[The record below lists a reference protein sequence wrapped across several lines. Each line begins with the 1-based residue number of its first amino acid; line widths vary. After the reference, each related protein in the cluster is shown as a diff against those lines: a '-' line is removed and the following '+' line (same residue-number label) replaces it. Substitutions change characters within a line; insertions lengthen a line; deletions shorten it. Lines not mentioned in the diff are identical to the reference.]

1 MINLLKEVT
10 KLKNIISIFSFSCY
24 NVLKYKCC
32 FVEFEDAVIS
42 MCEYFIQKNYIFTKV
57 IQWGIQE
64 IYDHADVKNNVKN
77 NDKLKN
83 YFSTFS
89 NNVPYTHDELQYS
102 NLLIKNVIQCAK
114 LQNGDEL
121 VIENEDENGYVPMN
135 SGSVALV
142 FKAQLNNLPVVIKI
156 LRPNIRNKIKE
167 DVDVLLHFFDNIMI
181 KSLVNYYI
189 KINFKTFI
197 TSNVEILLNQCDFMN
212 EVTNATVFKDHF
224 KNKKNIIIPNFYT
237 HFTEMFHEV
246 IVMEYLDGPIAKN
259 VPLERLN
266 HYLEPLQSFF
276 FDSLY
281 RYKILH
287 GDFHL
292 GNIIIMNNGNS
303 IGIIDFGIVYYLTDE
318 ISNNLF
324 DIMFLSLETNNIKNV
339 YKILKIA
346 IGMNCLNKCQHE
358 FVFKML
364 KEDKTIIELS
374 RHEFSANVLIKVINK
389 ITSLENVD
397 LVPDVCKLFLSTMSG
412 LQTIEYTNSNKPLG
426 TLLRVYMNKTIMIE

>member
-1 MINLLKEVT
+1 MKILKEFI

-24 NVLKYKCC
+24 NILKYKCC

-57 IQWGIQE
+57 IQWGVQE
-64 IYDHADVKNNVKN
+64 IYDDIDVKNTLKN

-89 NNVPYTHDELQYS
+89 NKVPYTHNELQYS
-102 NLLIKNVIQCAK
+102 NLLIKNVIQRAK
-114 LQNGDEL
+114 IQNGDEL
-121 VIENEDENGYVPMN
+121 VIENQDENVYVPMN

-181 KSLVNYYI
+181 KSLINYYI

-212 EVTNATVFKDHF
+212 EVKNASLFKDNF

-237 HFTEMFHEV
+237 QFTEMFHEV

-259 VPLERLN
+259 VPLEHLN

-281 RYKILH
+281 RYKLFH

-292 GNIIIMNNGNS
+292 GNIIIMNSGNS

-324 DIMFLSLETNNIKNV
+324 DIMFLSLNKNNIKNF
-339 YKILKIA
+339 YTILKIA
-346 IGMNCLNKCQHE
+346 IGMNCSNKCQHE
-358 FVFKML
+358 FIFKIL
-364 KEDKTIIELS
+364 KEDKTIVELLH
-374 RHEFSANVLIKVINK
+374 RGFSANFLIKVINK
-389 ITSLENVD
+389 IVSLDNVD
-397 LVPDVCKLFLSTMSG
+397 LVPDACKLFLSTMSG
-412 LQTIEYTNSNKPLG
+412 LQTIEYTNNNKSLDA
-426 TLLRVYMNKTIMIE
+426 LLRMYINKSIMIE

>member
-1 MINLLKEVT
+1 MMKILKEIT
-10 KLKNIISIFSFSCY
+10 KLKNIISMFSFSCY
-24 NVLKYKCC
+24 NVLKYKCR
-32 FVEFEDAVIS
+32 FVEFEDTVIS

-64 IYDHADVKNNVKN
+64 IYDDVDVKNNVKN

-83 YFSTFS
+83 YFNTFS
-89 NNVPYTHDELQYS
+89 NKVPYTHDELQYS
-102 NLLIKNVIQCAK
+102 NLLIKNVIQYAK
-114 LQNGDEL
+114 MQNGDEL
-121 VIENEDENGYVPMN
+121 VVENEDENGYVPMN

-156 LRPNIRNKIKE
+156 LRPNIKNKIKE
-167 DVDVLLHFFDNIMI
+167 DVDVLLQFFDNVMI
-181 KSLVNYYI
+181 KPLIKYYI

-212 EVTNATVFKDHF
+212 EVKNATLFKDNF

-259 VPLERLN
+259 VPLEHLN

-303 IGIIDFGIVYYLTDE
+303 IGVIDFGIVYYLTDE
-318 ISNNLF
+318 MSNNLF
-324 DIMFLSLETNNIKNV
+324 DLMFLSLDSCNSKKFYN
-339 YKILKIA
+339 ILKLA
-346 IGMNCLNKCQHE
+346 IGMNCSNKSQHK
-358 FVFKML
+358 FVFNLL
-364 KEDKTIIELS
+364 KEDNAVIELS
-374 RHEFSANVLIKVINK
+374 RHDFSSNMLIKVINK
-389 ITSLENVD
+389 ITSLDNID
-397 LVPDVCKLFLSTMSG
+397 LVPDACKLFLSTMSG
-412 LQTIEYTNSNKPLG
+412 LQTVEYTNNNKNLNA
-426 TLLRVYMNKTIMIE
+426 LLRVYINKSIMIE